1 MRAIPVLVTSVGGN
15 VGQGIVK
22 ALRAARQ
29 VFRIVGMDME
39 PLSAG
44 FSFVDAYYT
53 VPRSG
58 APGFFER
65 LEEMHNREGFEAI
78 YVCSHAEL
86 DYFSSQRAELEHE
99 LGVSVFVNPPRVV
112 AVGRDKLRTAEF
124 LKTAGLPGPETA
136 LAVERR
142 AVKHLIEKHGFPVIL
157 KPRTGASSLNVF
169 VAKSM
174 EEIAA
179 ACTLVPDLI
188 VQQLLPDEKQEYTA
202 GTVSDAD
209 GRVRASIILRRDLLQ
224 GTTYRAELVQDDAI
238 TGQVVRI
245 VEVLGA
251 VGPCNVQFR
260 LLDGVVYAFE
270 INPRFSGTSGIRYL
284 YGFNDAELVFEL
296 LRQSKEIVQPGLRP
310 GVVLRYWDEVHIVD
324 ATFDDLRTGA
334 VEHRGTQMLLT
345 PALGNVG

>member
-15 VGQGIVK
+15 VGQGVVK

-29 VFRIVGMDME
+29 TFHIIGVDME

-44 FSFVDAYYT
+44 FSFVDAHYT

-58 APGFFER
+58 APGFHER
-65 LEEMHNREGFEAI
+65 LVEIHRREQFEAI

-86 DYFSSQRAELEHE
+86 DYFAGQRAKLEHE
-99 LGVSVFVNPPRVV
+99 LGASVFANPPGVV
-112 AVGRDKLRTAEF
+112 ATGRDKLRTAEF
-124 LKTAGLPGPETA
+124 LKNAELPYPQTVLAADQSSVEA
-136 LAVERR
+136 LVGR
-142 AVKHLIEKHGFPVIL
+142 HGFPVIL
-157 KPRTGASSLNVF
+157 KPRIGASSLNVI

-188 VQQLLPDEKQEYTA
+188 AQQHLPDETQEYTA
-202 GTVSDAD
+202 GTVSDYE
-209 GRVRASIILRRDLLQ
+209 GKVRASIVLRRDLLQ
-224 GTTYRAELVQDDAI
+224 GTTYRAELVQDDRI
-238 TGQVVRI
+238 TRPVVRI
-245 VEVLGA
+245 VEALGA

-296 LRQSKEIVQPGLRP
+296 LRQSKDIVQPRLRP
-310 GVVLRYWDEVHIVD
+310 GVVLRHWDAVHI
-324 ATFDDLRTGA
+324 AGASFDDLRTGA
-334 VEHRGTQMLLT
+334 AERRGALAPLT
-345 PALGNVG
+345 PALGTVG